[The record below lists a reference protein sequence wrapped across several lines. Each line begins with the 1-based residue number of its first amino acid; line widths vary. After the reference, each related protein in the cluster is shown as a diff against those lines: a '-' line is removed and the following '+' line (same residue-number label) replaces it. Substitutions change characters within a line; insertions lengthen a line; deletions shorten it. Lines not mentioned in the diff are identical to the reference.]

1 MLLLLFHHTNT
12 GALEYHI
19 LAIQTELLK
28 GASNGSV
35 ESPHVSPIGILLSQA
50 TLIQYLIAHS

>member
-1 MLLLLFHHTNT
+1 MCIRDSTNT

-35 ESPHVSPIGILLSQA
+35 ESPHVSPIEILLSQA